1 MTRIKHITAAILAAT
16 IMTTTGCAQLGVS
29 KETGGTALGAG
40 VAGLL
45 CHQLGN
51 GNALLTLGCAGAGA
65 LIGNR
70 IGAALDERDQ
80 QALAATTEHMLNTA
94 PAAGK
99 AVAWKSE
106 RTGATATVVAGK
118 EFSKQEKVTIKRV
131 ATVQPAPADLKLI
144 QSQYMTIKSSNVRAA
159 PTVNADKVGGLPAG
173 TEFTAI
179 GAAGEWILVGRK
191 GVNVGYV
198 HKDLVMPKPLVAKKL
213 VNLDKVDV
221 AKNEATKNMA
231 VTPAEV
237 KAVAEAPV
245 KPAVAIP
252 VLVEEKVS
260 VKPAVA
266 VSAPEIASS
275 VLAEE
280 VVAQAPCRQV
290 NISVSAGGKQTQDT
304 STLCKTDS
312 PKFAALM

>member
-1 MTRIKHITAAILAAT
+1 MTPAKRITATILT
-16 IMTTTGCAQLGVS
+16 FSILTTTGCAQMGIS
-29 KETGGTALGAG
+29 KQTGGTAIGAG

-45 CHQLGN
+45 CHQIGK
-51 GNALLTLGCAGAGA
+51 GSALITIGCAGVGA

-80 QALAATTEHMLNTA
+80 QQLAATTERMLNTA
-94 PAAGK
+94 PSAGK

-118 EFSKQEKVTIKRV
+118 EFVKQEKVTIKRV

-179 GAAGEWILVGRK
+179 GSAGEWVLVGRK
-191 GVNVGYV
+191 GVSVGYV

-221 AKNEATKNMA
+221 AKSESTKNMA

-237 KAVAEAPV
+237 QAVAAAPA
-245 KPAVAIP
+245 KPAEESA
-252 VLVEEKVS
+252 VLVEEKAAPEPVM
-260 VKPAVA
+260 VATAPAVA
-266 VSAPEIASS
+266 STV
-275 VLAEE
+275 VAEE

-290 NISVSAGGKQTQDT
+290 DISVNSGGKQTKDS
-304 STLCKTDS
+304 STVCKTDA
-312 PKFAALM
+312 PKFAAIM